1 MFFDF
6 PTEIRTIICTI
17 NLIENLNEKIKNTL
31 K

>member
-1 MFFDF
+1 M
-6 PTEIRTIICTI
+6 RTIICTI